1 MPQPHSFTSPRLL
14 VTIPSHFL
22 NLPPQKNPTC
32 KSMPQ
37 LHSLPSPRLLVTIP
51 RHFLNLPPQNHTCKS
66 MPQPHSFTS
75 PSLLV
80 TIPSH
85 FLNLPPQNH
94 TCKSMPQLHRSP
106 PPRLLVTIPSHFLNL
121 PPKTIHARVFL
132 NFTASPL
139 QDFLLDAKSFSN
151 PPPKKNPTC
160 KSIPLSKTSCHES
173 KSFSKPPPQNP
184 TCKSMSQ
191 LHSFTSPS
199 LLVTSPSHFLNLP
212 PPKPYMQEYAST
224 SQTPPSKSS
233 CHDSKSFFKPPPP
246 KPSKTSCHDSKSF
259 SKPPPPKPYMQEY
272 SSTSQPPLSKT
283 SC

>member
-1 MPQPHSFTSPRLL
+1 MQEYSSTSQPPLSKTSCHDSKTFFKP
-14 VTIPSHFL
+14 
-22 NLPPQKNPTC
+22 
-32 KSMPQ
+32 
-37 LHSLPSPRLLVTIP
+37 
-51 RHFLNLPPQNHTCKS
+51 PPQNHTCKS

-94 TCKSMPQLHRSP
+94 TCKSMPQLHRPP

-139 QDFLLDAKSFSN
+139 QDFLLDAKSFS
-151 PPPKKNPTC
+151 
-160 KSIPLSKTSCHES
+160 
-173 KSFSKPPPQNP
+173 
-184 TCKSMSQ
+184 
-191 LHSFTSPS
+191 
-199 LLVTSPSHFLNLP
+199 
-212 PPKPYMQEYAST
+212 
-224 SQTPPSKSS
+224 
-233 CHDSKSFFKPPPP
+233 
-246 KPSKTSCHDSKSF
+246 
-259 SKPPPPKPYMQEY
+259 KPPPPKPYMQEY